1 MKRAPLILL
10 LWSARV
16 AASGLDLPTLY
27 SARHAALGGAAVGY
41 VDDPSALFHNPAGL
55 LGIERLSL
63 LVDVSTFV
71 GTLESNPGY
80 ANQDASTGAA
90 VAPVPMF
97 GLGYRLSSRIALGL
111 AAYPSGAAG
120 GEFHYVNSAG
130 VRTIDSLS
138 ALLVEVTPGISVE
151 VLPTLR
157 VGLGYRLTFLRF
169 ARISGAEENPTKV
182 NVDLLGSNAT
192 GLRAGVQW
200 QPLPQLSLGA
210 AYRHRVDL
218 VASAATGTLLGAQ
231 ARNIDATLTVP
242 AKLSVGSRFDYGR
255 LGLVGDAEYIFNS
268 QNQSLQMTAQLP
280 SQNSMLDVPFVFRW
294 DDSIVLKAGAEW
306 HLRPQLAARVG
317 YAFDGHATNRHF
329 PSAFTSPP
337 VDAHYATAGFGWQA
351 GSSRFDVAGVYRFN
365 TSTYISQREIAD
377 STACPFCGNEG
388 TYAASGGALMIDYA
402 TQFGW

>member
-1 MKRAPLILL
+1 MRRAALL
-10 LWSARV
+10 VLLASAPA

-55 LGIERLSL
+55 LGVERLSL
-63 LVDVSTFV
+63 LVDLSTFV
-71 GTLESNPGY
+71 GSLESNPGY

-90 VAPVPMF
+90 IAPVPMF
-97 GLGYRLSSRIALGL
+97 GLGYRLSSRVALGL

-120 GEFHYVNSAG
+120 GEFHYMNSAG
-130 VRTIDSLS
+130 VRTVDSLS

-157 VGLGYRLTFLRF
+157 LGLGYRVTFLRF

-182 NVDLLGSNAT
+182 NVNLLGSDAA
-192 GLRAGVQW
+192 GWRAGLQW
-200 QPLPQLSLGA
+200 QALPQLSLGA
-210 AYRHRVDL
+210 SYRHRVDL
-218 VASAATGTLLGAQ
+218 DATAASGTLLGAQ
-231 ARNIDATLTVP
+231 AKNIDATLTVP
-242 AKLSVGSRFDYGR
+242 AKAAVGARLDLGR
-255 LGLVGDAEYIFNS
+255 LGLVGDFEYIFNS

-294 DDSIVLKAGAEW
+294 DDSIVLKGGVEY
-306 HLRPQLAARVG
+306 HVRPQLAARIG

-337 VDAHYATAGFGWQA
+337 VDAHYATCGVGWQA

-365 TSTYISQREIAD
+365 TSTYIAQNEIAD
-377 STACPFCGNEG
+377 ATACPFCGNEG
-388 TYAASGGALMIDYA
+388 TYAASGGAIMIDYA

>member
-10 LWSARV
+10 LWSARA

-55 LGIERLSL
+55 LGVERLSL

-182 NVDLLGSNAT
+182 NVDLLGSNAA

-200 QPLPQLSLGA
+200 QVLPRLSLGA

-218 VASAATGTLLGAQ
+218 VASAGSGTLLGAQ
-231 ARNIDATLTVP
+231 AKNIDATLTVP
-242 AKLSVGSRFDYGR
+242 AKLSAGTRFDAGR
-255 LGLVGDAEYIFNS
+255 LGLVADVEYIFNS

-294 DDSIVLKAGAEW
+294 DDSIVVKAGAEW
-306 HLRPQLAARVG
+306 YVRPQLAARIG

-337 VDAHYATAGFGWQA
+337 VDAHYATAGLGWQA

-365 TSTYISQREIAD
+365 TSTYIAQREIAD
-377 STACPFCGNEG
+377 SSMCPFCGNEG
-388 TYAASGGALMIDYA
+388 TYAASAAAIMIDYA

>member
-10 LWSARV
+10 LWSARA

-151 VLPTLR
+151 VVPTLR

-169 ARISGAEENPTKV
+169 ARISGAEDNPTKV
-182 NVDLLGSNAT
+182 NVDLLGSNAA

-200 QPLPQLSLGA
+200 QALPQLSLGA

-218 VASAATGTLLGAQ
+218 VASAQSGTLLGAQ
-231 ARNIDATLTVP
+231 AKNIDATLTVP
-242 AKLSVGSRFDYGR
+242 AKLSVGSRFDVGR
-255 LGLVGDAEYIFNS
+255 LGLVGDVEYIFNS

-280 SQNSMLDVPFVFRW
+280 SQNSMLDVPFVFHW
-294 DDSIVLKAGAEW
+294 DDSIVVKAGAEW
-306 HLRPQLAARVG
+306 HLRPSLAARIG

-337 VDAHYATAGFGWQA
+337 VDAHYATAGLGWQA

-365 TSTYISQREIAD
+365 TSTYIAQREIAD
-377 STACPFCGNEG
+377 ASVCPFCGNEG